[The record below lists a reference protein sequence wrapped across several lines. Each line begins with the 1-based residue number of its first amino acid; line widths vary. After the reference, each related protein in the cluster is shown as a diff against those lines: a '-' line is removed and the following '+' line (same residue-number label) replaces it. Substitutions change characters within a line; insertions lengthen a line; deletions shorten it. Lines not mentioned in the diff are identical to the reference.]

1 MPIFYTYCMI
11 IYKGKKITASDI
23 EFINTLIHTNA
34 SASRRQLSQ
43 KLCIAWDWIQ
53 ANGSLRDMYC
63 RSFMLFLHREGHIQL
78 PPCRMNP
85 PNPLT
90 NRKVPEKIQ
99 TDKSLLRTK
108 VSVLSALYFRQV
120 RGTGL
125 EKVYN
130 GLISEYHY
138 LGYCHPVGEH
148 LKYVIYWDN
157 RPISCLAFSSAPRH
171 IGARDR
177 HIGWDKTTRIKNLH
191 LIAYNTR
198 FLILP
203 WVQVP
208 HLASHLLSRIVKI
221 LRMDWKKYYNH
232 PIYFLE
238 TFVDT
243 ERFLGTCYKAAN
255 WRYLGLTTGR
265 GKNDNTGKAN
275 RSIKAVWGYPLHK
288 NYKQVLTQWT

>member
-1 MPIFYTYCMI
+1 MI
-11 IYKGKKITASDI
+11 TYKGKEIRSSDI
-23 EFINTLIHTNA
+23 KFINALISDNS

-43 KLCIAWDWIQ
+43 KLCIAWNWIQ

-63 RSFMLFLHREGHIQL
+63 RSFMLFLHRAGYIEL

-85 PNPLT
+85 PNPLI
-90 NRKVPEKIQ
+90 NRKEPEKVDI
-99 TDKSLLRTK
+99 DKSLLQTPI
-108 VSVLSALYFRQV
+108 SDLFPLDFRQV
-120 RGTGL
+120 RSTDL

-148 LKYVIYWDN
+148 LKYVIYSNN

-171 IGARDR
+171 IGVRDR
-177 HIGWDKTTRIKNLH
+177 HIGWDKDTRTRNLH

-208 HLASHLLSRIVKI
+208 HLASHLLGRIVKI
-221 LRMDWKKYYNH
+221 LRIEWRKYYNH
-232 PIYFLE
+232 PLYFLE

-255 WRYLGLTTGR
+255 WKYLGLTTGR
-265 GKNDNTGKAN
+265 GKNDKTHKAN
-275 RSIKAVWGYPLHK
+275 RSIKAVWGYPLYK